1 MLPNLPRIRHAV
13 RLGFRSLVS
22 QRLRTGLT
30 ALGIILGVAS
40 VIVMLAI
47 GEAARD
53 LALKQLRDL
62 GANTIVL
69 KSIKPTE
76 EPEEKTNV
84 DASAFGL
91 KYADLDRLRGT
102 IPTLT
107 GATPMREFRKTVR
120 NKEKKL
126 EARVVTVTP
135 EFIPQNNIE
144 LLRGRGIETS
154 DELNFA
160 NVVVIGAEVADQ
172 LFPAQDP
179 VGKTLIIDGFATSYT
194 MTIVGV
200 SESKTLAFGGESGGE
215 FTRVVFIPFET
226 DRVRIGKEMIT
237 VKANSETIESIE
249 ISQITATVDDV
260 KNVPKTAAAIR
271 SMIDQY
277 HPYKDVQIVVQL
289 DLLKKTEE
297 TQTRFTGILAAT
309 AVVSLLVGGI
319 GIMNIMLATVTERT
333 REIGIRRALGAKQRD
348 IATQFLVETL
358 VLSCGGGVIGLALGF
373 GGAVLVKELIGIP
386 TKVVPWSLA
395 VAFFVSLL
403 VGLASGLY
411 PARRAARLDP
421 IEALRHS

>member
-1 MLPNLPRIRHAV
+1 MFPNLPRLRHAV
-13 RLGFRSLVS
+13 RLGFRSLIS

-30 ALGIILGVAS
+30 ALGIVLGVAS

-47 GEAARD
+47 GEAARFQ
-53 LALKQLRDL
+53 ALKQLRDL

-69 KSIKPTE
+69 RSTKPTE
-76 EPEEKTNV
+76 EPEDKKNV

-91 KYADLDRLRGT
+91 KYADLERLRGT

-107 GATPMREFRKTVR
+107 SANPMREFRKTVR
-120 NKEKKL
+120 NREKNL
-126 EARVVTVTP
+126 EARIVTVTP
-135 EFIPQNNIE
+135 EFLPQNNIE
-144 LLRGRGIETS
+144 LLRGRGIDPS
-154 DELNFA
+154 DETNFS
-160 NVVVIGAEVADQ
+160 NVAVIGAEIADR

-179 VGKTLIIDGFATSYT
+179 IGKTILIDGFGTSYT
-194 MTIVGV
+194 MTVIGV
-200 SESKTLAFGGESGGE
+200 SESKTLAAGGESGGD
-215 FTRVVFIPFET
+215 FTKVVFLPFET
-226 DRVRIGKEMIT
+226 DRVRIGVDMIT
-237 VKANSETIESIE
+237 IKASTQSIEQIE

-271 SMIDQY
+271 SLIDQY
-277 HPYKDVQIVVQL
+277 HPYKDVQVVVQL

-297 TQTRFTGILAAT
+297 TQSMFTGILAAI
-309 AVVSLLVGGI
+309 ACVSLLVGGI

-358 VLSCGGGVIGLALGF
+358 VLSCGGGLIGLALGF

-386 TKVVPWSLA
+386 TKVAPWSLA

-421 IEALRHS
+421 IDALRHS